1 METVP
6 AIVIIL
12 GSSASG
18 KTTLAR
24 RLAAELR
31 IPVLCKDD
39 IKEALFDCLGVGDRA
54 RSLNYSRASFTALT
68 NLARTQIAAG
78 VSCILEGNWRPQHRD
93 GLLLLTSESGARLAQ
108 IACRAETQEIRRR
121 FAQRRRHRG
130 HLDAVL
136 AGEMPPDAA
145 SAPDCLDLPG
155 PQFSYQSDRETSLAD
170 VVAAL
175 RLWLRSDAPV

>member
-1 METVP
+1 MATVP

-12 GSSASG
+12 GTSASG

-31 IPVLCKDD
+31 IPAFCKDD
-39 IKEALFDCLGVGDRA
+39 IKEALFDCLGVGDRDWS
-54 RSLNYSRASFTALT
+54 RNLSRASFTALT
-68 NLARTQIAAG
+68 NLARTQIASG
-78 VSCILEGNWRPQHRD
+78 VSCIVEGNWRAEHRD
-93 GLLLLTSESGARLAQ
+93 ALLRLSSGSGARLAQ
-108 IACRAETQEIRRR
+108 IACRAETDEIRRR
-121 FAQRRRHRG
+121 FAARRRHPG

-136 AGEMPPDAA
+136 AGELPADGG

-155 PQFSYQSDRETSLAD
+155 PQFWYESGRESSLAD